1 MKKIYSRPEIIIAA
15 FNEEDVIRTSGAND
29 DYGNDIYGVFSGTNF
44 ASPKKLWGFSKRYF
58 RKKELI
64 R

>member
-29 DYGNDIYGVFSGTNF
+29 DYGNDIYGVFEKNF
-44 ASPKKLWGFSKRYF
+44 
-58 RKKELI
+58 E
-64 R
+64 